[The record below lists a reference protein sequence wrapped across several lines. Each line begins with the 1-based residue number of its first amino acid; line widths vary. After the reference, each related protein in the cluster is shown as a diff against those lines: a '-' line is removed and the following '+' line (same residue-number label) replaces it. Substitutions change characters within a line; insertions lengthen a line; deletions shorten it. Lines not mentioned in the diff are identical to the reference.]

1 VCALS
6 LLTGLQVLSWSRIAP
21 LPRTL
26 VYTSW
31 CCLVLAWEIS
41 VCVQFLAW
49 KEPAQVCFFGEKH
62 AASFGKTRRKF
73 SAASA
78 RYAPLSFLVFNA
90 GSRGIQVRST
100 HISAARRCFERKI
113 HCLECFGAGLCMSCM
128 NWVLEIS

>member
-49 KEPAQVCFFGEKH
+49 KEPAQVCF
-62 AASFGKTRRKF
+62 
-73 SAASA
+73 
-78 RYAPLSFLVFNA
+78 L
-90 GSRGIQVRST
+90 
-100 HISAARRCFERKI
+100 ERNT
-113 HCLECFGAGLCMSCM
+113 LP
-128 NWVLEIS
+128 VLERQGENSVLPVPGMRL